1 MKILIKNA
9 TIITMD
15 DVNKVIYDGNVY
27 IEDKYIVNV
36 TQDLDPEFQADK
48 VIDAHGNVLMP
59 GLINCHTHIAMT
71 ILRNHA
77 DDVNLEDW
85 LFNCIFPVEAK
96 MGAQEVYYGAK
107 LGMLEMI
114 ASGTTTFLDM
124 YFQEAQV
131 AKAASEVNIRAF
143 LGTGI
148 TGDSLERNL
157 QETRDLY
164 NKYKDSDLV
173 QGIVS
178 PHSVY
183 TNDEEDLVACAQLLK
198 ELGCLHTIHLNES
211 KAEVKNAIAKY
222 GINSLQEAYETGNL
236 TNRTV
241 VAHGVHL
248 TQGDIELV
256 KRVGCSIAHNPCS
269 NLKLS
274 SGILPVAQLLDEG
287 VNVCLGTDGAASNNN
302 LDMFEE
308 MKFASL
314 IQKGVIAEPTLLPAW
329 ETLKM
334 ATVNGAKALHMQ
346 ESLGKVEPGFLA
358 DLILVDI
365 NNINHTPKANIINSL
380 VYSTNSKDVYTT
392 IINGKIVYEDRVF
405 KTANVTELMSKVNEL
420 YNNLIK

>member
-85 LFNCIFPVEAK
+85 LYNCIFPVEAK
-96 MGAQEVYYGAK
+96 MGPQEVYYGAK

-143 LGTGI
+143 LGTGV

-183 TNDEEDLVACAQLLK
+183 TNDEKDLVACSQLLK
-198 ELGCLHTIHLNES
+198 ELDCLHTIHLNES
-211 KAEVKNAIAKY
+211 SAEVKNAIAKY
-222 GINSLQEAYETGNL
+222 GINSLQEAYKTGNL
-236 TNRTV
+236 TNKTV

-248 TQGDIELV
+248 TQDDIELV
-256 KRVGCSIAHNPCS
+256 KQVGCSIAHNPCS

-274 SGILPVAQLLDEG
+274 SGILPVAQLLDDG

-314 IQKGVIAEPTLLPAW
+314 IQKGVYSNPVLLPAW

-346 ESLGKVEPGFLA
+346 ESLGKVEPGYLA

-405 KTANVTELMSKVNEL
+405 KTADVTELINKVNDL
-420 YNNLIK
+420 YSNLIK

>member
-96 MGAQEVYYGAK
+96 MGVQEVYYGAK

-148 TGDSLERNL
+148 TRDSLERNL

-314 IQKGVIAEPTLLPAW
+314 IQKGVFDEPTLLPAW

>member
-124 YFQEAQV
+124 YFQETQV

-314 IQKGVIAEPTLLPAW
+314 IQKGVFAEPTLLPAW

>member
-36 TQDLDPEFQADK
+36 TQDLDSEFQADK

-85 LFNCIFPVEAK
+85 LYNCIFPVEAK
-96 MGAQEVYYGAK
+96 MGPQEVYYGAK

-143 LGTGI
+143 LGTGV

-183 TNDEEDLVACAQLLK
+183 TNDEKDLVACSQLLK
-198 ELGCLHTIHLNES
+198 ELDCLHTIHLNES
-211 KAEVKNAIAKY
+211 SAEVKNAIAKY
-222 GINSLQEAYETGNL
+222 GINSLQEAYKTGNL
-236 TNRTV
+236 TNKTV

-248 TQGDIELV
+248 TQDDIELV
-256 KRVGCSIAHNPCS
+256 KQVGCSIAHNPCS

-274 SGILPVAQLLDEG
+274 SGILPVAQLLDDG

-314 IQKGVIAEPTLLPAW
+314 IQKGVYSDPVLLPAW

-346 ESLGKVEPGFLA
+346 ESLGKVEPGYLA

-405 KTANVTELMSKVNEL
+405 KTADVTELINKVNDL
-420 YNNLIK
+420 YSNLIK